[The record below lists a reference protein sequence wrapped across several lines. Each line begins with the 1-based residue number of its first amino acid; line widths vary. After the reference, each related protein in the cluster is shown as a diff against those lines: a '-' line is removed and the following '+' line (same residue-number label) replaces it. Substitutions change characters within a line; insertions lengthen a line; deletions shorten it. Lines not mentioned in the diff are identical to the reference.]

1 MPTADVQ
8 RVVIVGGGLAA
19 AKTAEALR
27 AEGYAGSIVL
37 FAAERHIP
45 YDRPPLSKAFLKGE
59 QSAEDGDVLP
69 ESWYA
74 EHDVDLRIGTAVT
87 SIDAD
92 AHEVLATDGSRT
104 AYDKLVLATGAS
116 PRRSDL
122 PGADL
127 GGVLYLRT
135 VEDSEKLREAFQKD
149 AKIVIVGGGW
159 IGLEAASAA
168 REAGADVT
176 VLEMAEQPLMAVLGP
191 ALGRSFADLHREHGV
206 DLRTGVQVTEIV
218 GKDGAVVGVRL
229 GDGSL
234 VEADAV
240 VVGIGAAPNTGL
252 AESAGLRVD
261 DGVRVDEHLRSSDP
275 RIYAAGDIASIHHPA
290 LGRQIRVEHWATAQ
304 NSGPV
309 AAAAMIDENAAG
321 WDRLPYFFTDQY
333 DLGMEY
339 TGHVDPGD
347 ENVEVVVRGDL
358 PGREFIAFWL
368 KDGRLLAGMNVNIWD
383 VTDDIER
390 LIRAGTT
397 LDTARLADPGVPL
410 SDL

>member
-1 MPTADVQ
+1 MTY
-8 RVVIVGGGLAA
+8 VIVGAGLAGA
-19 AKTAEALR
+19 RAAEALR
-27 AEGYAGSIVL
+27 DGGYEGPVVLLGAEQH
-37 FAAERHIP
+37 RP
-45 YDRPPLSKAFLKGE
+45 YERPPLSKEYLQGSSERDEVFVHPP
-59 QSAEDGDVLP
+59 D
-69 ESWYA
+69 WYR
-74 EHDVDLRIGTAVT
+74 EHDVDLRLGATVTA
-87 SIDAD
+87 IDRD
-92 AHEVLATDGSRT
+92 AAEVVLDDGGRVG
-104 AYDKLVLATGAS
+104 YDALLLATGSS
-116 PRRSDL
+116 PRHLRV
-122 PGADL
+122 PGAELED
-127 GGVLYLRT
+127 VHYLRYLD
-135 VEDSEKLREAFQKD
+135 DSDRL
-149 AKIVIVGGGW
+149 KILLQRAGRIAVIGAGW
-159 IGLEAASAA
+159 IGLEVTAAA
-168 REAGADVT
+168 RIADVEVA
-176 VLEMAEQPLMAVLGP
+176 VLEAADAPLLGVLGP
-191 ALGRSFADLHREHGV
+191 EIAEVFAGLHREHGV

-252 AESAGLRVD
+252 AESAGLQVD

-275 RIYAAGDIASIHHPA
+275 HIYAAGDIASIHHPA

-309 AAAAMIDENAAG
+309 AAAAMIDENAAV

-339 TGHVDPGD
+339 TGHVDAGD

-358 PGREFIAFWL
+358 AGREFIAFWL

>member
-1 MPTADVQ
+1 MTY
-8 RVVIVGGGLAA
+8 VIVGAGLAGA
-19 AKTAEALR
+19 RAAEALR
-27 AEGYAGSIVL
+27 DGGYEGPVVLLGAEQH
-37 FAAERHIP
+37 RP
-45 YDRPPLSKAFLKGE
+45 YERPPLSKEYLQGSSERDEVFVHPA
-59 QSAEDGDVLP
+59 D
-69 ESWYA
+69 WYR
-74 EHDVDLRIGTAVT
+74 EHDVDLRLGATVTA
-87 SIDAD
+87 IDRD
-92 AHEVLATDGSRT
+92 ASEVVLDDGGRVG
-104 AYDKLVLATGAS
+104 YDALLLATGSS
-116 PRRSDL
+116 PRHLRV
-122 PGADL
+122 PGAELED
-127 GGVLYLRT
+127 VHYLRYLD
-135 VEDSEKLREAFQKD
+135 DSDRL
-149 AKIVIVGGGW
+149 KILLQRAGRIAVIGAGW
-159 IGLEAASAA
+159 IGLEVTAAA
-168 REAGADVT
+168 RIADVEVA
-176 VLEMAEQPLMAVLGP
+176 VLEAADAPLLAVLGP
-191 ALGRSFADLHREHGV
+191 EIAEVFAGLHREHGV

-229 GDGSL
+229 ADGSL

-252 AESAGLRVD
+252 AESAGLQVD

-275 RIYAAGDIASIHHPA
+275 HIYAAGDIASIHHPA

-339 TGHVDPGD
+339 TGHVDAGD

-358 PGREFIAFWL
+358 AGREFIAFWL

>member
-1 MPTADVQ
+1 VLL
-8 RVVIVGGGLAA
+8 G
-19 AKTAEALR
+19 AEQHR
-27 AEGYAGSIVL
+27 
-37 FAAERHIP
+37 P
-45 YDRPPLSKAFLKGE
+45 YERPPLSKEYLQGSSERDEVFVHPA
-59 QSAEDGDVLP
+59 D
-69 ESWYA
+69 WYR
-74 EHDVDLRIGTAVT
+74 EHDVDLRLGATVTA
-87 SIDAD
+87 IDRD
-92 AHEVLATDGSRT
+92 ASEVVLDDGGRVG
-104 AYDKLVLATGAS
+104 YDALLLATGSS
-116 PRRSDL
+116 PRHLRV
-122 PGADL
+122 PGAELED
-127 GGVLYLRT
+127 VHYLRYLD
-135 VEDSEKLREAFQKD
+135 DSDRL
-149 AKIVIVGGGW
+149 KILLQRAGRIAVIGAGW
-159 IGLEAASAA
+159 IGLEVTAAA
-168 REAGADVT
+168 RIADVEVA
-176 VLEMAEQPLMAVLGP
+176 VLEAADAPLLAVLGP
-191 ALGRSFADLHREHGV
+191 EIAEVFAGLHREHGV

-229 GDGSL
+229 ADGSL

-240 VVGIGAAPNTGL
+240 VVGIGAAPNTEL
-252 AESAGLRVD
+252 AESAGLQVD

-275 RIYAAGDIASIHHPA
+275 HIYAAGDIASIHHPA

-339 TGHVDPGD
+339 TGHVDAGD

-358 PGREFIAFWL
+358 AGREFIAFWL

>member
-1 MPTADVQ
+1 MTY
-8 RVVIVGGGLAA
+8 VIVGAGLAGA
-19 AKTAEALR
+19 RAAEALR
-27 AEGYAGSIVL
+27 DGGYEGPVVLLGAEQH
-37 FAAERHIP
+37 RP
-45 YDRPPLSKAFLKGE
+45 YERPPLSKEYLQGSSERDEVFVHPA
-59 QSAEDGDVLP
+59 D
-69 ESWYA
+69 WYR
-74 EHDVDLRIGTAVT
+74 EHDVDLRLGATVTA
-87 SIDAD
+87 IDRD
-92 AHEVLATDGSRT
+92 ASEVVLDDGGRVG
-104 AYDKLVLATGAS
+104 YDALLLATGSS
-116 PRRSDL
+116 PRHLRV
-122 PGADL
+122 PGAELED
-127 GGVLYLRT
+127 VHYLRYLD
-135 VEDSEKLREAFQKD
+135 DSDRL
-149 AKIVIVGGGW
+149 KILLQRAGRIAVIGAGW
-159 IGLEAASAA
+159 IGLEVTAAA
-168 REAGADVT
+168 RIADVEVA
-176 VLEMAEQPLMAVLGP
+176 VLEAADAPLLAVLGP
-191 ALGRSFADLHREHGV
+191 EIAEVFAGLHREHGV

-339 TGHVDPGD
+339 TGHVDAGD
-347 ENVEVVVRGDL
+347 ESVEVVVRGDL
-358 PGREFIAFWL
+358 AGREFIAFWL

>member
-1 MPTADVQ
+1 MTY
-8 RVVIVGGGLAA
+8 VIVGAGLAGA
-19 AKTAEALR
+19 RAAEALR
-27 AEGYAGSIVL
+27 DGGYEGRVVLLGAEQH
-37 FAAERHIP
+37 RP
-45 YDRPPLSKAFLKGE
+45 YERPPLSKEYLQGSSERDEVFVHPA
-59 QSAEDGDVLP
+59 D
-69 ESWYA
+69 WYR
-74 EHDVDLRIGTAVT
+74 EHDVDLRLGATVT
-87 SIDAD
+87 GIDRD
-92 AHEVLATDGSRT
+92 ASEVVLDDGGRVG
-104 AYDKLVLATGAS
+104 YDALLLATGSS
-116 PRRSDL
+116 PRHLRV
-122 PGADL
+122 PGAELED
-127 GGVLYLRT
+127 VHYLRYLD
-135 VEDSEKLREAFQKD
+135 DSDRL
-149 AKIVIVGGGW
+149 KILLQRAGRIAVIGGGW
-159 IGLEAASAA
+159 IGLEVTAAA
-168 REAGADVT
+168 RIAGVEVA
-176 VLEMAEQPLMAVLGP
+176 VLEAADAPLLGVLGP
-191 ALGRSFADLHREHGV
+191 EIAEVFAGLHREHGV

-252 AESAGLRVD
+252 AEGAGLQVD

-275 RIYAAGDIASIHHPA
+275 HIYAAGDIASIHHPA

-339 TGHVDPGD
+339 TGHVDAGD
-347 ENVEVVVRGDL
+347 EDVEVVVRGDL
-358 PGREFIAFWL
+358 AGREFIAFWL
-368 KDGRLLAGMNVNIWD
+368 RDGRLLAGMNVNIWD

>member
-1 MPTADVQ
+1 MTY
-8 RVVIVGGGLAA
+8 VIVGAGLAGA
-19 AKTAEALR
+19 RAAEALR
-27 AEGYAGSIVL
+27 DGGYEGPVVLLGAEQH
-37 FAAERHIP
+37 RP
-45 YDRPPLSKAFLKGE
+45 YERPPLSKEYLQGSSERDEVFVHPA
-59 QSAEDGDVLP
+59 D
-69 ESWYA
+69 WYR
-74 EHDVDLRIGTAVT
+74 EHDVDLRLGATVTA
-87 SIDAD
+87 IDRD
-92 AHEVLATDGSRT
+92 ASEVVLDDGGRVG
-104 AYDKLVLATGAS
+104 YDALLLATGSS
-116 PRRSDL
+116 PRHLRV
-122 PGADL
+122 PGAELED
-127 GGVLYLRT
+127 VHYLRYLD
-135 VEDSEKLREAFQKD
+135 DSDRL
-149 AKIVIVGGGW
+149 KILLQRAGRIAVIGAGW
-159 IGLEAASAA
+159 IGLEVTAAA
-168 REAGADVT
+168 RIADVEVA
-176 VLEMAEQPLMAVLGP
+176 VLEAADAPLLAVLGP
-191 ALGRSFADLHREHGV
+191 EIAEVFAGLHREHGV

-252 AESAGLRVD
+252 AESAGLQVD

-275 RIYAAGDIASIHHPA
+275 HIYAAGDIASIHHPA

-339 TGHVDPGD
+339 TGHVDAGD

-358 PGREFIAFWL
+358 AGREFIAFWL

>member
-1 MPTADVQ
+1 MHPAD
-8 RVVIVGGGLAA
+8 
-19 AKTAEALR
+19 
-27 AEGYAGSIVL
+27 
-37 FAAERHIP
+37 
-45 YDRPPLSKAFLKGE
+45 
-59 QSAEDGDVLP
+59 
-69 ESWYA
+69 WYRD
-74 EHDVDLRIGTAVT
+74 HDVDLRLGATVTA
-87 SIDAD
+87 IDRD
-92 AHEVLATDGSRT
+92 ASEVVLDDGARVG
-104 AYDKLVLATGAS
+104 YDALLLATGSS
-116 PRRSDL
+116 PRHLRV
-122 PGADL
+122 PGAEL
-127 GGVLYLRT
+127 EGVHYLRYLD
-135 VEDSEKLREAFQKD
+135 DSDGLKILLRRAGRI
-149 AKIVIVGGGW
+149 AVIGGGW
-159 IGLEAASAA
+159 IGLEVTAAA
-168 REAGADVT
+168 RIADVEVA
-176 VLEMAEQPLMAVLGP
+176 VLEAADAPLLGVLGP
-191 ALGRSFADLHREHGV
+191 EIAEVFAGLHREPGV

-252 AESAGLRVD
+252 AESAGLQVD

-275 RIYAAGDIASIHHPA
+275 HIYAAGDIASIHHPA

-339 TGHVDPGD
+339 TGHVDVGD
-347 ENVEVVVRGDL
+347 EDVEVVVRGDL
-358 PGREFIAFWL
+358 AGREFIAFWL
-368 KDGRLLAGMNVNIWD
+368 REGRLLAGMNVNIWD

-390 LIRAGTT
+390 LIRSGTT

>member
-1 MPTADVQ
+1 MTY
-8 RVVIVGGGLAA
+8 VIVGAGLAGA
-19 AKTAEALR
+19 RAAEALR
-27 AEGYAGSIVL
+27 DGGYEGRVVLLGAEQH
-37 FAAERHIP
+37 RP
-45 YDRPPLSKAFLKGE
+45 YERPPLSKEYLQGSSERDEVFVHPA
-59 QSAEDGDVLP
+59 D
-69 ESWYA
+69 WYR
-74 EHDVDLRIGTAVT
+74 EHDVDLRLGATVTA
-87 SIDAD
+87 IDRD
-92 AHEVLATDGSRT
+92 ASEVVLDDGGRVG
-104 AYDKLVLATGAS
+104 YDALLLATGSS
-116 PRRSDL
+116 PRHLRV
-122 PGADL
+122 PGAELED
-127 GGVLYLRT
+127 VHYLRYLD
-135 VEDSEKLREAFQKD
+135 DSDRL
-149 AKIVIVGGGW
+149 KILLQRAGRIAVIGGGW
-159 IGLEAASAA
+159 IGLEVTAAA
-168 REAGADVT
+168 RIAGVEVA
-176 VLEMAEQPLMAVLGP
+176 VLEAADAPLLGVLGP
-191 ALGRSFADLHREHGV
+191 EIAEVFAGLHRKHGV
-206 DLRTGVQVTEIV
+206 DLRTDVQVTEIV

-229 GDGSL
+229 ADGSL

-252 AESAGLRVD
+252 AESAGLQVD

-275 RIYAAGDIASIHHPA
+275 HIYAAGDIASIHHPA

-339 TGHVDPGD
+339 TGHVDAGD
-347 ENVEVVVRGDL
+347 EDVEVVVRGDL
-358 PGREFIAFWL
+358 AGREFIAFWL
-368 KDGRLLAGMNVNIWD
+368 RDGRLLAGMNVNIWD

>member
-1 MPTADVQ
+1 MTY
-8 RVVIVGGGLAA
+8 VIVGAGLAGA
-19 AKTAEALR
+19 RAAEALR
-27 AEGYAGSIVL
+27 EGGYEGPVVLIGAEQH
-37 FAAERHIP
+37 RP
-45 YDRPPLSKAFLKGE
+45 YERPPLSKEYLQGSSERDEVFVHPA
-59 QSAEDGDVLP
+59 D
-69 ESWYA
+69 WYRD
-74 EHDVDLRIGTAVT
+74 HDVDLRLGATVTA
-87 SIDAD
+87 IDRD
-92 AHEVLATDGSRT
+92 ASEVVLDDGARVG
-104 AYDKLVLATGAS
+104 YDALLLATGSS
-116 PRRSDL
+116 PRHLRV
-122 PGADL
+122 PGAEL
-127 GGVLYLRT
+127 EGVHYLRYLD
-135 VEDSEKLREAFQKD
+135 DSDGLKILLRRAGRI
-149 AKIVIVGGGW
+149 AVIGGGW
-159 IGLEAASAA
+159 IGLEVTAAA
-168 REAGADVT
+168 RIADVEVA
-176 VLEMAEQPLMAVLGP
+176 VLEAADAPLLGVLGP
-191 ALGRSFADLHREHGV
+191 EIAEVFAGLHREPGV

-252 AESAGLRVD
+252 AESAGLQVD

-275 RIYAAGDIASIHHPA
+275 HIYAAGDIASIHHPA

-339 TGHVDPGD
+339 TGHVDVGD
-347 ENVEVVVRGDL
+347 EDVEVVVRGDL
-358 PGREFIAFWL
+358 AGREFIAFWL
-368 KDGRLLAGMNVNIWD
+368 REGRLLAGMNVNIWD

-390 LIRAGTT
+390 LIRSGTT

>member
-1 MPTADVQ
+1 MTY
-8 RVVIVGGGLAA
+8 VIVGAGLAGA
-19 AKTAEALR
+19 RAAEALR
-27 AEGYAGSIVL
+27 DGGYEGPVVLLGAEQH
-37 FAAERHIP
+37 RP
-45 YDRPPLSKAFLKGE
+45 YERPPLSKEYLQGSSERDEVFVHPA
-59 QSAEDGDVLP
+59 D
-69 ESWYA
+69 WYR
-74 EHDVDLRIGTAVT
+74 EHDVDLRLGATVTA
-87 SIDAD
+87 IDREASEVVLDDGGRVGYD
-92 AHEVLATDGSRT
+92 AL
-104 AYDKLVLATGAS
+104 LLATGSS
-116 PRRSDL
+116 PRHLRV
-122 PGADL
+122 PGAELED
-127 GGVLYLRT
+127 VHYLRYLD
-135 VEDSEKLREAFQKD
+135 DSDRL
-149 AKIVIVGGGW
+149 KILLQRAGRIAVIGAGW
-159 IGLEAASAA
+159 IGLEVTAAA
-168 REAGADVT
+168 RIADVEVA
-176 VLEMAEQPLMAVLGP
+176 VLEAADAPLLAVLGP
-191 ALGRSFADLHREHGV
+191 EIAEVFAGLHREHGV
-206 DLRTGVQVTEIV
+206 ELRTGVQVTEIV

-240 VVGIGAAPNTGL
+240 VVGIGAAPNTEL
-252 AESAGLRVD
+252 AESAGLQVD

-275 RIYAAGDIASIHHPA
+275 HIYAAGDIASIHHPA

-339 TGHVDPGD
+339 TGHVDAGD
-347 ENVEVVVRGDL
+347 EVEVVVRGDL
-358 PGREFIAFWL
+358 AGREFIAFWL
-368 KDGRLLAGMNVNIWD
+368 QDGRLLAGMNVNIWD

>member
-1 MPTADVQ
+1 MTY
-8 RVVIVGGGLAA
+8 VIVGAGLAGA
-19 AKTAEALR
+19 RAAEALR
-27 AEGYAGSIVL
+27 DGGYEGPVVLLGAEQH
-37 FAAERHIP
+37 RP
-45 YDRPPLSKAFLKGE
+45 YERPPLSKEYLQGSSERDEVFVHPA
-59 QSAEDGDVLP
+59 D
-69 ESWYA
+69 WYR
-74 EHDVDLRIGTAVT
+74 EHDVDLRLGATVTA
-87 SIDAD
+87 IDRD
-92 AHEVLATDGSRT
+92 ASEVVLDDGGRVG
-104 AYDKLVLATGAS
+104 YDALLLATGSS
-116 PRRSDL
+116 PRHLRV
-122 PGADL
+122 PGAELED
-127 GGVLYLRT
+127 VHYLRYLD
-135 VEDSEKLREAFQKD
+135 DSDHL
-149 AKIVIVGGGW
+149 KILLQRAGRIAVIGAGW
-159 IGLEAASAA
+159 IGLEVTAAA
-168 REAGADVT
+168 RIADVEVA
-176 VLEMAEQPLMAVLGP
+176 VLEAADAPLLAVLGP
-191 ALGRSFADLHREHGV
+191 EIAEVFAGLHREHGV